1 MRQDALGTGDAAVP
15 GGASQVTGQAMEQP
29 VENNNIGI
37 GTADNT
43 AAAQAWLNS
52 CEAVIDW
59 KEISN
64 SDIEFRYDPS
74 VEVTIVPHFVH
85 F

>member
-1 MRQDALGTGDAAVP
+1 MIETGT
-15 GGASQVTGQAMEQP
+15 T
-29 VENNNIGI
+29 
-37 GTADNT
+37 TNT

-59 KEISN
+59 AERDSET
-64 SDIEFRYDPS
+64 IEFRYDTE
-74 VEVTIVPHFVH
+74 VEVTVVPHFVQ